1 MEFLFQ
7 FAALF
12 SAITWASSG
21 AILKTIK
28 FNKYF
33 SFPFFEAC
41 ISFLIMIIVILIWG
55 EWDAIINENFDSY
68 LFFSIAAFI
77 SCIGTVSYV
86 IGIQKTSIGVVF
98 TIASSSNVLV
108 ALLFDVI
115 LNSLRH
121 SNLVLLGAFLVLSGI
136 LLMNIKSFTSHEKQR
151 VIGVLGGIVAGSMW
165 GIAVFFNDRALI
177 EGSVINGTLI
187 RAIISIITLSLASYI
202 FRQKIERI
210 IEKIQF
216 IKIFSAGSLIT
227 LSSLFWFI
235 SLDYTSGSIT
245 AIFGSTSPIFAII
258 FGYFF
263 LKEKIYKLE
272 YLSITLALIG
282 IVIIIMHQN

>member
-115 LNSLRH
+115 LNSVRH

-177 EGSVINGTLI
+177 EGSVLNGTLI

>member
-177 EGSVINGTLI
+177 EGSVLNGTLI

-235 SLDYTSGSIT
+235 SLDHTSGSIT

>member
-115 LNSLRH
+115 LNSVRH

-177 EGSVINGTLI
+177 EGSVLNGTLI

-235 SLDYTSGSIT
+235 SLDHTSGSIT

>member
-115 LNSLRH
+115 LNSLRQ

-151 VIGVLGGIVAGSMW
+151 IIGVLGGIVAGSMW

-177 EGSVINGTLI
+177 EGSVLNGTLI

-235 SLDYTSGSIT
+235 SLDHTSGSIT

>member
-41 ISFLIMIIVILIWG
+41 ISFLMMIIVILISG

-115 LNSLRH
+115 LNSVRH

-151 VIGVLGGIVAGSMW
+151 IIGVLGGIVAGSMW

-177 EGSVINGTLI
+177 EGSVLNGTLI

>member
-115 LNSLRH
+115 LNSVRH

>member
-41 ISFLIMIIVILIWG
+41 ISFLMMIIVILIWG

-115 LNSLRH
+115 LNSVRH

-151 VIGVLGGIVAGSMW
+151 IIGVLGGIVAGSMW

-177 EGSVINGTLI
+177 EGSVLNGTLI

>member
-41 ISFLIMIIVILIWG
+41 ISFLMMIIVILIWG

-115 LNSLRH
+115 LNSVRH

-151 VIGVLGGIVAGSMW
+151 IIGVLGGIVAGSMW

-177 EGSVINGTLI
+177 EGSVLNGTLI

-272 YLSITLALIG
+272 YLSITLVLIG

>member
-33 SFPFFEAC
+33 SFPFFVAC
-41 ISFLIMIIVILIWG
+41 ICFLMMIIVILIWG

-115 LNSLRH
+115 LNSVRH

-136 LLMNIKSFTSHEKQR
+136 LLMNIKSFTSNEKQR
-151 VIGVLGGIVAGSMW
+151 IIGVLGGIVAGSMW

-177 EGSVINGTLI
+177 EGSVLNGTLI

>member
-41 ISFLIMIIVILIWG
+41 ISFLMMIIVILIWG

-115 LNSLRH
+115 LNSVRH

-151 VIGVLGGIVAGSMW
+151 IIGVLGGIVAGSMW

-177 EGSVINGTLI
+177 EGSVFNGTLI

-272 YLSITLALIG
+272 YLSITLVLIG

>member
-41 ISFLIMIIVILIWG
+41 ISFLMMIIVILIWG

-115 LNSLRH
+115 LNSVRH

-136 LLMNIKSFTSHEKQR
+136 LLMNIKSFTSNEKQR
-151 VIGVLGGIVAGSMW
+151 IIGVLGGIVAGSMW

-177 EGSVINGTLI
+177 EGSVLNGTLI

>member
-41 ISFLIMIIVILIWG
+41 ISFLMMIIVILIWG

-115 LNSLRH
+115 LNSVRH

-136 LLMNIKSFTSHEKQR
+136 LLMNIKSFSSNEKQR
-151 VIGVLGGIVAGSMW
+151 IIGVLGGIVAGSMW

-177 EGSVINGTLI
+177 EGSVLNGTLI

>member
-41 ISFLIMIIVILIWG
+41 ISFLMMIIVILIWG
-55 EWDAIINENFDSY
+55 EWYAIINENFDSY

-115 LNSLRH
+115 LNSVRH

-151 VIGVLGGIVAGSMW
+151 IIGVLGGIVAGSMW

-177 EGSVINGTLI
+177 EGSVLNGTLI

>member
-1 MEFLFQ
+1 M
-7 FAALF
+7 
-12 SAITWASSG
+12 
-21 AILKTIK
+21 
-28 FNKYF
+28 
-33 SFPFFEAC
+33 
-41 ISFLIMIIVILIWG
+41 MIIVILIWG

-115 LNSLRH
+115 LNSVRH

-136 LLMNIKSFTSHEKQR
+136 LLMNIKSFTSNEIQR
-151 VIGVLGGIVAGSMW
+151 IIGVLGGIVAGSMW
-165 GIAVFFNDRALI
+165 GIAVFFNDSDLI
-177 EGSVINGTLI
+177 EGSVLNGTLI

>member
-41 ISFLIMIIVILIWG
+41 ISFLMMIIVILIWG

-115 LNSLRH
+115 LNSVRH

-136 LLMNIKSFTSHEKQR
+136 LLMNIKNFTSNEKQR
-151 VIGVLGGIVAGSMW
+151 IIGVLGGIVAGSMW

-177 EGSVINGTLI
+177 EGSVLNGTLI

>member
-115 LNSLRH
+115 LNSVRH

-151 VIGVLGGIVAGSMW
+151 IIGVLGGIVAGSMW

-177 EGSVINGTLI
+177 EGSVLNGTLI

-282 IVIIIMHQN
+282 LVIIIMHQN

>member
-98 TIASSSNVLV
+98 TIASSSNVLI

-115 LNSLRH
+115 LNSVRH

-151 VIGVLGGIVAGSMW
+151 IIGVLGGIVAGSMW

-177 EGSVINGTLI
+177 EGSVLNGTLI

>member
-115 LNSLRH
+115 LNSVRH

-151 VIGVLGGIVAGSMW
+151 IIGVLGGIVAGSMW

-177 EGSVINGTLI
+177 EGSVLNGTLI

-258 FGYFF
+258 FGYIF

>member
-115 LNSLRH
+115 LNSVRH

-136 LLMNIKSFTSHEKQR
+136 LLMNIKSFTSNEKQR
-151 VIGVLGGIVAGSMW
+151 IIGVLGGIVAGSMW

-177 EGSVINGTLI
+177 EGSVLNGTLI

>member
-151 VIGVLGGIVAGSMW
+151 IIGVLGGIVAGSMW

-177 EGSVINGTLI
+177 EGSVLNGTLI

-235 SLDYTSGSIT
+235 SLDHTSGSIT

>member
-98 TIASSSNVLV
+98 TIASSSNVLI

-115 LNSLRH
+115 LNSVRH

-151 VIGVLGGIVAGSMW
+151 IIGVLGGIVAGSMW

-177 EGSVINGTLI
+177 EGSVLNGTLI

-202 FRQKIERI
+202 FRQKIC
-210 IEKIQF
+210 
-216 IKIFSAGSLIT
+216 L
-227 LSSLFWFI
+227 L
-235 SLDYTSGSIT
+235 YTSD
-245 AIFGSTSPIFAII
+245 AAD
-258 FGYFF
+258 
-263 LKEKIYKLE
+263 E
-272 YLSITLALIG
+272 
-282 IVIIIMHQN
+282 

>member
-115 LNSLRH
+115 LNSVRH

-151 VIGVLGGIVAGSMW
+151 IIGVLGGIVAGSMW

-177 EGSVINGTLI
+177 EGSVLNGTLI

-235 SLDYTSGSIT
+235 SLDHTSGSIT

>member
-41 ISFLIMIIVILIWG
+41 ISFLMMIIVILIWG

-115 LNSLRH
+115 LNSVRH

-136 LLMNIKSFTSHEKQR
+136 LLMNIKSFTSNEKQR
-151 VIGVLGGIVAGSMW
+151 IIGVLGGIVAGSMW

-177 EGSVINGTLI
+177 EGSVLNGTLI
-187 RAIISIITLSLASYI
+187 RAIISIITLSLARYI

>member
-41 ISFLIMIIVILIWG
+41 ISFLMMIIVILTWG

-115 LNSLRH
+115 LNSVRH

-151 VIGVLGGIVAGSMW
+151 IIGVLGGIVAGSMW

-177 EGSVINGTLI
+177 EGSVLNGTLI

>member
-41 ISFLIMIIVILIWG
+41 ISFLMMIIVILIWG

-115 LNSLRH
+115 LNSVRH

-151 VIGVLGGIVAGSMW
+151 IIGVLGGIVAGSMW

-177 EGSVINGTLI
+177 EGSVLNGTLI

-235 SLDYTSGSIT
+235 SLDYTSGSRT

>member
-115 LNSLRH
+115 LNSVRH

-177 EGSVINGTLI
+177 EGSVLNGTLI

-202 FRQKIERI
+202 FTQKIERI